1 MELNSIVESLD
12 NKSILVT
19 GATGFLAKL
28 FVEKLL
34 RVQPNLKQLFLL
46 IRAPDSAAVTQ
57 RFHNEVIGKEVFRV
71 LKKKHGVEFNSFIS
85 EKVTPVSGDVTLENL
100 GINDSE
106 MTKKL
111 WSEVDFVA
119 NFAAT
124 TNFDERYDVAL
135 DINTMGAKH
144 VLEFS
149 KKCVKLKLLLH
160 ISTAYVWGEKSGLL
174 LENPLRKGET
184 LNGTISEKL
193 DSQVEMKLISQ
204 RLKELKAEQ
213 LPKKQ
218 ETIAMK
224 EFGLQRARLF
234 GWPNTYVFTKAMGEM
249 EIGELVESRNDLP
262 VVILRPTIITS
273 TFREPFPGWIEG
285 VRFAN
290 IVYIFEL
297 AALWIPRI
305 TMKSMILSLIYNL
318 QLRWSE
324 LIVVFDKYR
333 TIDSIILGAGKGK
346 VKCFLARADVIMDLI
361 PGDMV
366 VNAAIVAM
374 VGHANQ
380 RSDDRQQF
388 IYQVGSSAR
397 APLETTRLRNYVYN
411 YFSKNPLIST
421 SSIGKS
427 NGKPMLPIQVSYPFI
442 FPTMA
447 SFLTF
452 LYVTHMLPLK
462 GLRLVNAVFC
472 DYFRDYCNDAE
483 RKITFI
489 TKLVK
494 LYEPYILFKGIFDDL
509 NTERLRIAAR
519 GNAAEAD
526 TFYFDPKCINW
537 DEYFM
542 NTHIPGLVKYALKY

>member
-1 MELNSIVESLD
+1 MELNSIVESVD
-12 NKSILVT
+12 NKTILVT

-34 RVQPNLKQLFLL
+34 RVQPNLKQLFLV
-46 IRAPDSAAVTQ
+46 IRAPDSASVTQ

-85 EKVTPVSGDVTLENL
+85 EKVTPVAGDVTLENL

-106 MTKKL
+106 LTKKL

-124 TNFDERYDVAL
+124 TNFDERYDVAF

-184 LNGTISEKL
+184 LNGTTSVKL

-204 RLKELKAEQ
+204 RQKELKAEQ
-213 LPKKQ
+213 LPKKE

-249 EIGELVESRNDLP
+249 EIGELIESRNDLP

-285 VRFAN
+285 V
-290 IVYIFEL
+290 
-297 AALWIPRI
+297 
-305 TMKSMILSLIYNL
+305 
-318 QLRWSE
+318 
-324 LIVVFDKYR
+324 R

-374 VGHANQ
+374 ISHANQ
-380 RSDDRQQF
+380 PSDARQQF

-427 NGKPMLPIQVSYPFI
+427 NGKPIQVSYPFI

-462 GLRLVNAVFC
+462 GLRLANAVFC
-472 DYFRDYCNDAE
+472 NYFRDNCNDAE

-509 NTERLRIAAR
+509 NTERLRIAVR
-519 GNAAEAD
+519 GSAAEAD
-526 TFYFDPKCINW
+526 TFYFDPNCINW

-542 NTHIPGLVKYALKY
+542 NTHIPGLVQYALKY